1 MNPKKYDIIIIGAGL
16 AGLACGIRLK
26 KTGKSILIIEKNNTV
41 GGKLQELKWNDY
53 RWDKGPSLLTS
64 PSSIDELF
72 ILHNKNPRDYFQYKK
87 EKESCRYFFQWHCFV
102 LHQDSKS
109 RFVFLRLRH
118 FVE

>member
-72 ILHNKNPRDYFQYKK
+72 ILHNKNPRDYFSIKK
-87 EKESCRYFFQWHCFV
+87 KRNLVVIFFKIIVQLYLVQKKISC
-102 LHQDSKS
+102 
-109 RFVFLRLRH
+109 
-118 FVE
+118 